1 MSDIISREKTLDAI
15 RDADVFVFYD
25 ADTEIDD
32 AVEIAIRCTK
42 KSVIDTINDLPSAE
56 PKTPQNGSITSI
68 NPENTHDR
76 TMGDCISRK
85 DAIKSMAN
93 AIWHYPNE
101 LYTGLNS
108 YETCEALAKDG
119 LMFLPS
125 AEPEWLTDD
134 DFETIRIH
142 LNAYKEKLCNQQRWE
157 EAEEYQRIIDRFMA
171 FASAQP
177 DSQPTCNNLATDTIS
192 RQSAIDAVNK
202 IAPVNTEYDCTLLD
216 ILDVRYVLTELP
228 PAEPERK
235 KRGWTTEEVAEL
247 LSNLFGDE
255 CACNYNGIDEWLPE
269 RCKYTEIA
277 DECPNPKEKHG
288 CWMQF
293 LLQGGADMRG
303 EWE

>member
-42 KSVIDTINDLPSAE
+42 KSVIDTINDLPSTE
-56 PKTPQNGSITSI
+56 PKTPSNGSITSI

-76 TMGDCISRK
+76 TMGDLISRQ

-142 LNAYKEKLCNQQRWE
+142 LNAYKEKLCNQQRWK

-171 FASAQP
+171 LASADP
-177 DSQPTCNNLATDTIS
+177 EWKKGVWICTDDDIFNCS
-192 RQSAIDAVNK
+192 ECDFEIDATGC
-202 IAPVNTEYDCTLLD
+202 IDPMEYLKT
-216 ILDVRYVLTELP
+216 
-228 PAEPERK
+228 
-235 KRGWTTEEVAEL
+235 
-247 LSNLFGDE
+247 
-255 CACNYNGIDEWLPE
+255 YNF
-269 RCKYTEIA
+269 
-277 DECPNPKEKHG
+277 CPN
-288 CWMQF
+288 C
-293 LLQGGADMRG
+293 GADMREG
-303 EWE
+303 DA